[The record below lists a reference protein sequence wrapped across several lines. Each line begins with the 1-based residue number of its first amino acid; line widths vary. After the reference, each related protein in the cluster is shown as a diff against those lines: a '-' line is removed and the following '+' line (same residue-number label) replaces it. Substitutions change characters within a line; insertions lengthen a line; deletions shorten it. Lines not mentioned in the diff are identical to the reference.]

1 MHSLLKNFGLALLR
15 LQFKPESHRVSSRKI
30 RVLIFSHC
38 PPSPSWGGAM
48 TFHRHFVESGDFA
61 VLICYPSSF
70 LHHQYPYSCLAS
82 CEHCATYQPRLWR
95 RLLNTRLNGLLVGIQ
110 ELFGGV
116 FLRQSWIKK
125 AKDFEPDFVFT
136 VAGSW
141 DWTPLAAQKLARIL
155 GVPLVASFNDWFDY
169 GSYRAWSIFK
179 PIIRWRFF
187 RLFRS
192 CNLALCTST
201 NMRSALG
208 GGGHSHVL
216 YPTGADPAK
225 DEVGYAPQ
233 LHSASRP
240 LRVLFGGSLGGW
252 YGPMLEALVSS
263 YLHDC
268 SQALSFR
275 IYGAN
280 QTWSPSFEKLAD
292 ALGIY
297 RGFVPFETLV
307 AQARNSD
314 VLLLT
319 MGFGEQA
326 RVVESTSFK
335 TKFLDYLGFYR
346 PILVW
351 GPEYCTAATVARQ
364 FDSAEIV
371 TDPSPAACLDALHS
385 LASRPERRKVLIANA
400 AAMLAGEFHPKRIH
414 QGLLS
419 RLQALIGN
427 SDPVESARTP

>member
-1 MHSLLKNFGLALLR
+1 
-15 LQFKPESHRVSSRKI
+15 
-30 RVLIFSHC
+30 
-38 PPSPSWGGAM
+38 M
-48 TFHRHFVESGDFA
+48 TFHRHFVKSGDFA
-61 VLICYPSSF
+61 VLIYYPSPF
-70 LHHQYPYSCLAS
+70 LYNQYSYSSLVS
-82 CEHCATYQPRLWR
+82 CERYAAYQPRLWR
-95 RLLNTRLNGLLVGIQ
+95 RLLNTRLNGLLVCSQ

-125 AKDFEPDFVFT
+125 AKSFNPDFVFT

-141 DWTPLAAQKLARIL
+141 DWSALAAQKLARIL
-155 GVPLVASFNDWFDY
+155 GVPLVASFNDWYDY
-169 GSYRAWSIFK
+169 GSFRAWSIFK
-179 PIIRWRFF
+179 LIIRWRFF

-192 CNLALCTST
+192 CDLALCTST

-208 GGGHSHVL
+208 SGDHSHVL
-216 YPTGADPAK
+216 YPTGADPVK
-225 DEVGYAPQ
+225 DEDGYAPQ

-240 LRVLFGGSLGGW
+240 LRVLFGGSLGDW

-263 YLHDC
+263 YLHNC
-268 SQALSFR
+268 SQVLSFC

-280 QTWSPSFEKLAD
+280 QSWSPSFEKLAD

-297 RGFVPFETLV
+297 KGFVPFETLV

-314 VLLLT
+314 VLLLM
-319 MGFGEQA
+319 MGFGEHA

-335 TKFLDYLGFYR
+335 TKFLDYLAFRR

-351 GPEYCTAATVARQ
+351 GPEYCTAVTVARQ

-385 LASRPERRKVLIANA
+385 LASNPERRKALITNA
-400 AAMLAGEFHPKRIH
+400 ATMLDGDFHPSRIH
-414 QGLLS
+414 QGLVDK
-419 RLQALIGN
+419 LQALIGG
-427 SDPVESARTP
+427 SDPVGSDRPR